1 MGIHFCDSVYKNKSF
16 DRFFVFLLLWNWHE
30 LDDFWIFR
38 WFVEIVIQKVLKT
51 AFFCD
56 FFFLFIWILHH
67 PKLDTQNS
75 HVSHMEN
82 KNPQWYFLRT
92 FVSYHSNIFISQSS
106 IHIECVCVCI
116 NCNLIHLIWFA
127 RVNHK
132 SPPTHNHIFR
142 FHLLCGR
149 WWYSIEY
156 FETKQTNIQMPH
168 ITCVMSTILNTLKT
182 HDLTECKWFISSII
196 APITYIFFFIW
207 FSPCL
212 HLIFCYFYSYSL
224 SLPALTLLSLS
235 FQFKVEVSP
244 FFSLFLL

>member
-1 MGIHFCDSVYKNKSF
+1 MGIHLCDSVYKNKSF

-38 WFVEIVIQKVLKT
+38 WFVEIVIQKVLKKT
-51 AFFCD
+51 FFFD
-56 FFFLFIWILHH
+56 FFLFIWIFHH

-82 KNPQWYFLRT
+82 KNPQWYFLHS

-149 WWYSIEY
+149 WWYS
-156 FETKQTNIQMPH
+156 KQNKRIFK
-168 ITCVMSTILNTLKT
+168 C
-182 HDLTECKWFISSII
+182 LTS
-196 APITYIFFFIW
+196 
-207 FSPCL
+207 
-212 HLIFCYFYSYSL
+212 H
-224 SLPALTLLSLS
+224 
-235 FQFKVEVSP
+235 VSCQP
-244 FFSLFLL
+244 S